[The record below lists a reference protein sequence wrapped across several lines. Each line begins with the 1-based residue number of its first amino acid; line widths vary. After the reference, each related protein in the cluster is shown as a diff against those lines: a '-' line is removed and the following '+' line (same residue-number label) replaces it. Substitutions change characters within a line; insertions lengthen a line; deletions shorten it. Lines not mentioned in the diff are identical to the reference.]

1 MMRSTIMPLI
11 KVGGGSIDV
20 EQTGAGRDLVLLHS
34 LLADRSA
41 FERAAPLLAK
51 TRRLTLVNLPGY
63 GASTPAGPRVEDYA
77 DLLAGL
83 FGALRL
89 PPRGTDVLGNGFGGF
104 IAVALA
110 ARHGAN
116 FDRLVVVDSLAAFP
130 APAKEPL
137 RLLAANV
144 AKSGMS
150 GALDIAIR
158 RMFPEPFIAAHP
170 EIVAERKRAL
180 EKADA
185 VCFRAACQALVEVNL
200 APVLAAIRN
209 PTLVMA
215 GSEDATTPPALARE
229 LAAGIPGARFLEVP
243 GCGHCPQI
251 ENPQAFADILEN
263 FLPRA

>member
-1 MMRSTIMPLI
+1 MASIE
-11 KVGGGSIDV
+11 VGGARLDV
-20 EQTGAGRDLVLLHS
+20 ETLGEGRDLVLLHS

-89 PPRGTDVLGNGFGGF
+89 APHGTDVLGNGFGGF

-144 AKSGMS
+144 AKSGVS
-150 GALDIAIR
+150 GARDSALR
-158 RMFPEPFIAAHP
+158 RMVPEA
-170 EIVAERKRAL
+170 
-180 EKADA
+180 
-185 VCFRAACQALVEVNL
+185 FRAA
-200 APVLAAIRN
+200 
-209 PTLVMA
+209 
-215 GSEDATTPPALARE
+215 
-229 LAAGIPGARFLEVP
+229 
-243 GCGHCPQI
+243 
-251 ENPQAFADILEN
+251 
-263 FLPRA
+263 